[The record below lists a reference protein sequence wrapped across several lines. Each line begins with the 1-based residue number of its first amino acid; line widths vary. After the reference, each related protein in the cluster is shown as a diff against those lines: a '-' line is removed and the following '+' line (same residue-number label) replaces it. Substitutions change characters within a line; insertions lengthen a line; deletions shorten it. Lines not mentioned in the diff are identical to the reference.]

1 MPKINWKREIF
12 TIPNLLSLFRLALIP
27 VYIVMYLNAKTSLD
41 YYLSAGILTLSC
53 LTDMFDGQI
62 ARRFNMISNIGK
74 ILDPLADKLTQFAL
88 VICLAVRYPIM
99 WAVIVLFV
107 VKETFQLIALGVSI
121 RKGRVLKG
129 ALLSGKIC
137 TTILFVSLVF
147 LVMFHSMDML
157 IVNIITAVDFL
168 VLLYAF
174 IDYVV
179 AYYKKDSRF
188 ESVED
193 ATNLS

>member
-12 TIPNLLSLFRLALIP
+12 TIPNLLSLFRLILIP

-41 YYLSAGILTLSC
+41 YYLSAGVLTLSC

-62 ARRFNMISNIGK
+62 ARRFHMISNVGK

-88 VICLAVRYPIM
+88 VLCLAIRYPIM
-99 WAVIVLFV
+99 WAVIALFV
-107 VKETFQLIALGVSI
+107 VKEVYQLIAMMVSI

-147 LVMFHSMDML
+147 LVMFHSID
-157 IVNIITAVDFL
+157 IWVVNVIAVVDFL
-168 VLLYAF
+168 FLLYAF

-179 AYYKKDSRF
+179 AYCRKDSRF
-188 ESVED
+188 ESVDD